1 MAEIKKINTDLQ
13 IEAGLLDGDGNSGTA
28 NQILISTGTGVDWV
42 DGSGSSVIGGP
53 YLPLSAGSSYP
64 LTGDLYLDDGSGASP
79 SLYFKNQSDNFWR
92 YLMESGGS
100 FSIKE
105 GTSTRLTF
113 QAGGNVGI
121 GTTSPSSRL
130 TVQAAGSQ
138 TTQRAITIFHNNT
151 LAGGYAS
158 IGAQYTVTNGYIDS
172 EIRFGSETLNGACSF
187 MSFATGCNNTIT
199 QGSNS
204 ERMRIDSSGNV
215 GIGTTI
221 PSTKLHLADS
231 SDVYLTLESTSETTP
246 EEVAVKYSNSA
257 TGVYNWWEGLN
268 QSANW
273 SLGYGASFSGSN
285 TKLLVDT
292 SGNVGIGTTAPLEPL
307 SVFAGTNESVYDV
320 LGVYNSVTGTS
331 AVGKGA
337 AIRIGKD
344 VDGDYSTKIATIY
357 EDNNPSFLQPAMAF
371 FTMRDTYLK
380 GSEVERMRISSGGNV
395 GIGTTSPSQKLHINN
410 STASS
415 ASYAKFSNAQ
425 TGTTT
430 ADGFDV
436 GVNTGT
442 EAIIWQRENSN
453 LLFATNN
460 TERIRI
466 TSGGNVGIGTTNPG
480 ADLSVQ
486 GKAVFFHSD
495 VSSSATPSYA
505 QVEIQKDDADANWS
519 YLAFHEIG
527 SIAWQQGI
535 LDNKFVIASTGG
547 AAKTSTDVERLT
559 IDAYGN
565 VGIGDTSP
573 TQISANTFS
582 LSVNS
587 SRTDLSGGLIS
598 KANGTVKHQQYWD
611 TSGYNFSLAANS
623 GNFKFIGGNVGI
635 GTTSP
640 TFLLQ
645 VQGTPPVNNGA
656 LINARNSAATATNT
670 TFGGIYFNS
679 SPGNDFS
686 IGKSNVNTVT
696 TLSFRNGNNGVSLMD
711 ITPSGNV
718 GIGTTSPND
727 KLNVHDSSASA
738 NLGIKITR
746 GSQTHGLRLGV
757 NDSHAFLWTD
767 QNQDLVFA
775 TNNSQRVT
783 ILKGGNVGIGTTS
796 PGAKLDVVV
805 SNVSVTPNGNSSAV
819 FRQNANNYISI
830 LSGTNNEGG
839 VLFGNSNDA
848 ADGWIAYQNGSGNQF
863 ITFGTANSEKMRIK
877 SNGDVRFNSNSH
889 TPYIQLVNSG
899 RTPGNPGYSFN
910 NDENTGMFQP
920 AGVADTIAF
929 STAGAERIRINSS
942 GNVGIGT
949 TSPAVQLELGD
960 NTADEKLRLTGA
972 ASGKPLMT
980 FYNTTTK
987 IGQIASSSVGI
998 TVTSLGSGN
1007 MSFENGGNTR
1017 LVIENGGNV
1026 GIGTT
1031 SPSAK
1036 LHVKDTSLSGTLAY
1050 FEASASAQG
1059 TTNVR
1064 VDCLQYGTGIAF
1076 FRDGS
1081 LGGGA
1086 CSFRN
1091 DSGTQVGS
1099 INIGTS
1105 STLYS
1110 TSSDYRLKENLTLI
1124 TDGIDRLK
1132 QLKPKRFNFIGET
1145 QIVDG
1150 FVAHEAKEVVPES
1163 VTGEKDEVLPNGDP
1177 VYQGIDQAKIVP
1189 LLTAAL
1195 QEAVA
1200 KIEDLENR
1208 IKTLENK

>member
-1 MAEIKKINTDLQ
+1 
-13 IEAGLLDGDGNSGTA
+13 
-28 NQILISTGTGVDWV
+28 
-42 DGSGSSVIGGP
+42 
-53 YLPLSAGSSYP
+53 
-64 LTGDLYLDDGSGASP
+64 
-79 SLYFKNQSDNFWR
+79 
-92 YLMESGGS
+92 
-100 FSIKE
+100 
-105 GTSTRLTF
+105 
-113 QAGGNVGI
+113 
-121 GTTSPSSRL
+121 
-130 TVQAAGSQ
+130 
-138 TTQRAITIFHNNT
+138 
-151 LAGGYAS
+151 
-158 IGAQYTVTNGYIDS
+158 
-172 EIRFGSETLNGACSF
+172 

-204 ERMRIDSSGNV
+204 ERMRIDSS
-215 GIGTTI
+215 
-221 PSTKLHLADS
+221 
-231 SDVYLTLESTSETTP
+231 
-246 EEVAVKYSNSA
+246 
-257 TGVYNWWEGLN
+257 
-268 QSANW
+268 
-273 SLGYGASFSGSN
+273 
-285 TKLLVDT
+285 
-292 SGNVGIGTTAPLEPL
+292 
-307 SVFAGTNESVYDV
+307 
-320 LGVYNSVTGTS
+320 
-331 AVGKGA
+331 
-337 AIRIGKD
+337 
-344 VDGDYSTKIATIY
+344 
-357 EDNNPSFLQPAMAF
+357 
-371 FTMRDTYLK
+371 
-380 GSEVERMRISSGGNV
+380 GNV

-466 TSGGNVGIGTTNPG
+466 TSGGNVGIGTTNP
-480 ADLSVQ
+480 
-486 GKAVFFHSD
+486 
-495 VSSSATPSYA
+495 
-505 QVEIQKDDADANWS
+505 
-519 YLAFHEIG
+519 
-527 SIAWQQGI
+527 
-535 LDNKFVIASTGG
+535 
-547 AAKTSTDVERLT
+547 
-559 IDAYGN
+559 
-565 VGIGDTSP
+565 
-573 TQISANTFS
+573 
-582 LSVNS
+582 
-587 SRTDLSGGLIS
+587 
-598 KANGTVKHQQYWD
+598 
-611 TSGYNFSLAANS
+611 
-623 GNFKFIGGNVGI
+623 
-635 GTTSP
+635 

-718 GIGTTSPND
+718 GIGTTSP
-727 KLNVHDSSASA
+727 
-738 NLGIKITR
+738 
-746 GSQTHGLRLGV
+746 
-757 NDSHAFLWTD
+757 
-767 QNQDLVFA
+767 
-775 TNNSQRVT
+775 
-783 ILKGGNVGIGTTS
+783 
-796 PGAKLDVVV
+796 
-805 SNVSVTPNGNSSAV
+805 
-819 FRQNANNYISI
+819 
-830 LSGTNNEGG
+830 
-839 VLFGNSNDA
+839 
-848 ADGWIAYQNGSGNQF
+848 
-863 ITFGTANSEKMRIK
+863 
-877 SNGDVRFNSNSH
+877 
-889 TPYIQLVNSG
+889 
-899 RTPGNPGYSFN
+899 
-910 NDENTGMFQP
+910 
-920 AGVADTIAF
+920 
-929 STAGAERIRINSS
+929 
-942 GNVGIGT
+942 
-949 TSPAVQLELGD
+949 AVQLELGD

-1017 LVIENGGNV
+1017 LVIDNSGNV
-1026 GIGTT
+1026 GIGAT
-1031 SPSAK
+1031 SPSSK

-1208 IKTLENK
+1208 IQTLENK